1 LFLEYAL
8 PSSATLSEVLG
19 NQMPPIQYRRHSNLN
34 RLSISISINPPHQDE
49 TCFILRP
56 IQNSNQQENIQEN
69 IQEDIQENHQEDI
82 QENIQSTIHQH
93 VLSNENPVHRK

>member
-1 LFLEYAL
+1 MFLEYAL

-49 TCFILRP
+49 TYFILRP
-56 IQNSNQQENIQEN
+56 IQKSNQQDN
-69 IQEDIQENHQEDI
+69 IQEDIQDNQ